1 MFFFKFE
8 RRHSVTD
15 MLHEFGLS
23 SIDMRVLCVERFR
36 RSWTACLNSIAPP
49 IQCFIDWLCARLQ
62 TIFMIMIYVLFFA
75 DVWRVCFKS
84 TPRRSRSSGR
94 PRPRVTPRPVG
105 YCAETRCTAPAACK
119 NAKCGNVTRGPG
131 GFWSTADAI
140 VNLCIVCF
148 DLHSNHWMNDCI
160 CSKNSFPPDRI

>member
-49 IQCFIDWLCARLQ
+49 IQCFID
-62 TIFMIMIYVLFFA
+62 
-75 DVWRVCFKS
+75 
-84 TPRRSRSSGR
+84 
-94 PRPRVTPRPVG
+94 
-105 YCAETRCTAPAACK
+105 
-119 NAKCGNVTRGPG
+119 
-131 GFWSTADAI
+131 
-140 VNLCIVCF
+140 
-148 DLHSNHWMNDCI
+148 
-160 CSKNSFPPDRI
+160 